1 MTTFSIQVKPALTL
15 ADTRIS
21 ATAVG
26 KKTVGPAMTVPQ
38 LDRVCREWQKVHR
51 PNSTFYALAG
61 YWVPTRLRVVNDR
74 VAPKI
79 QLTPVAI
86 GHRIVDNSDSDIDQ
100 EASVEFSAEVGGE
113 TTVGWSEEVT
123 AGVEFSV
130 SVEVGSE
137 FAKASASTAYSLSS
151 TVGHSSSK
159 SESFSVGTTEGS
171 SVTVPAGQIA
181 LLVGLVQRGTLTF
194 EVDVAWRPED
204 YAHITVITENQS
216 GTRRGDLL
224 HGPDLAPFC
233 GSVFQSDVARIS
245 IPFASEAE
253 SKVIAPLADATP
265 ASVDAGLRQ
274 AINSLS

>member
-1 MTTFSIQVKPALTL
+1 MTSFNIKVNPALTL

-21 ATAVG
+21 AQV
-26 KKTVGPAMTVPQ
+26 VGPKISGPS
-38 LDRVCREWQKVHR
+38 LDNNGLYRVCKEWAKVNR
-51 PNSTFYALAG
+51 PHSTFAAMAG
-61 YWVPTRLRVVNDR
+61 YWCPTRLKVVNDK
-74 VAPKI
+74 VSPKVV
-79 QLTPVAI
+79 LTPIAI

-113 TTVGWSEEVT
+113 TSIGWSEEVT

-130 SVEVGSE
+130 SLEVGSE
-137 FAKASASTAYSLSS
+137 FAKASASTTYSLSS
-151 TVGHSSSK
+151 TVGHSSEK

-181 LLVGLVQRGTLTF
+181 LLVGLVQKGVLTF

-204 YAHITVITENQS
+204 YSHVTVITENAS

-224 HGPDLAPFC
+224 HGQDLDPYCGAVFPPDIA
-233 GSVFQSDVARIS
+233 SIS

-253 SKVIAPLADATP
+253 SKVIAPLSDATP
-265 ASVDAGLRQ
+265 TSIDSALHQ
-274 AINSLS
+274 AISQLS